1 MTTLQSDQCTRGSII
16 TCICGQEVSCH
27 RTGDSGINHGKGSD
41 FDDNKDKGDNESEG
55 NKGDGDKGDDRNFS
69 KGPRRE
75 E

>member
-1 MTTLQSDQCTRGSII
+1 M
-16 TCICGQEVSCH
+16 SCH
-27 RTGDSGINHGKGSD
+27 WTGDSGINHGKGSD
-41 FDDNKDKGDNESEG
+41 FDDNKDKGDDESEG